1 MVEEAQVGVLIM
13 TPTRPKGSGSELS
26 AVDNRDIPISYALYV
41 IAVIVIMGSL
51 LVGSHR
57 RGFPLDALTLS
68 VIPRLI

>member
-51 LVGSHR
+51 LIGGVFLWMR
-57 RGFPLDALTLS
+57 
-68 VIPRLI
+68 